1 MIGPLCSEKELR
13 IRIRLLANRED
24 VNDDI
29 GVVISRHQQTVI
41 RSGVGDAV
49 LREADMTE
57 PAEEPWPAPV
67 GFPQRGTGKDAL
79 LADLIANRHDDADW
93 RAGRLFSLIYHP
105 DSPELE
111 DTLAAVSREYLA
123 ENALN
128 PFRFP
133 SLARLERETADMMA
147 DLLHGTPGAGGLT
160 SGGTESILVAV
171 YVARELA
178 REHGNSRPVLVTGM
192 TAHPA
197 FAKACHLLAVEQVR
211 VAVDPD
217 HRIDLDSLAEALND
231 RTAMVVASAPNYPF
245 GVIDPVEQIAALAS
259 EHGALCHVD
268 SCLGGLLLP
277 FWERLGEPVPRW
289 DFRVPGVTSISADIH
304 KYGYSYKGASVLL
317 HRDPAHYAK
326 QWWFDDGAWGGG
338 LYGSPTPA
346 GTRPAP
352 PIAGAWAA
360 LRFLGA
366 DGYLELARVVRDTRD
381 LLLRGIEQIG
391 GLRVTQQPDLSIF
404 EVGSDELDVSAVGDA
419 LVEAGWYPDRQP
431 GGLHFMLS
439 PFHANVAADLL
450 AALAAAAAAV
460 RDGRRSD
467 GAPATYGSAGPSGAQ
482 A

>member
-1 MIGPLCSEKELR
+1 
-13 IRIRLLANRED
+13 
-24 VNDDI
+24 
-29 GVVISRHQQTVI
+29 
-41 RSGVGDAV
+41 
-49 LREADMTE
+49 MTE
-57 PAEEPWPAPV
+57 AAEEQRPAAV
-67 GFPQRGTGKDAL
+67 TFPQRGIGRDSL
-79 LADLIANRHDDADW
+79 LADLVANRHDDADW
-93 RAGRLFSLIYHP
+93 RAGRLFSLVYHH
-105 DSPELE
+105 DRQELE

-133 SLARLERETADMMA
+133 SLARLERETADMVA

-178 REHGNSRPVLVTGM
+178 RERGNSRPVVVTGV

-197 FAKACHLLAVEQVR
+197 FAKACHLLAVEHVR
-211 VAVDPD
+211 VAVGPD
-217 HRIDLDSLAEALND
+217 HRIDVDALADALDD
-231 RTAMVVASAPNYPF
+231 RTALVVASAPNYPF
-245 GVIDPVEQIAALAS
+245 GVIDPVEQIAALAADR
-259 EHGALCHVD
+259 GILCHVD
-268 SCLGGLLLP
+268 ACLGGLLLP

-289 DFRVPGVTSISADIH
+289 DFRVSGVTSISADIH
-304 KYGYSYKGASVLL
+304 KYGYSFKGASVLL
-317 HRDPAHYAK
+317 HRDRAAYAK

-381 LLLRGIEQIG
+381 LLVRGIEQID
-391 GLRVTQQPDLSIF
+391 GLRITQQPDLSVF
-404 EVGSDELDVSAVGDA
+404 EVGSDDLDMSAVGDVLA
-419 LVEAGWYPDRQP
+419 AAGWYPDRQP

-439 PFHANVAADLL
+439 PFHANVAPDLL
-450 AALAAAAAAV
+450 VALAEAVAAV
-460 RDGRRSD
+460 RAGRTSE
-467 GAPATYGSAGPSGAQ
+467 GAAATYGSAGPSGGQ

>member
-1 MIGPLCSEKELR
+1 
-13 IRIRLLANRED
+13 
-24 VNDDI
+24 V
-29 GVVISRHQQTVI
+29 
-41 RSGVGDAV
+41 
-49 LREADMTE
+49 TE
-57 PAEEPWPAPV
+57 PAV
-67 GFPQRGTGKDAL
+67 GKPTAGTFPQRGTGKDAL
-79 LADLIANRHDDADW
+79 LAELVANRHDDADW
-93 RAGRLFSLIYHP
+93 RAGRLFSLVYHP
-105 DSPELE
+105 DNPQLE
-111 DTLAAVSREYLA
+111 ETLAAASREYLA

-133 SLARLERETADMMA
+133 SLARLERETADMVA

-178 REHGNSRPVLVTGM
+178 RDRGNSRPVVVTGM

-197 FAKACHLLAVEQVR
+197 FAKACHLLAVEHIR
-211 VAVDPD
+211 VAVGPD
-217 HRIDLDSLAEALND
+217 HRIDLDSLTDALDD
-231 RTAMVVASAPNYPF
+231 RTALVVASAPNYPF
-245 GVIDPVEQIAALAS
+245 GVIDPVEQIAALAADR
-259 EHGALCHVD
+259 GIPCHVD
-268 SCLGGLLLP
+268 ACLGGMLLP
-277 FWERLGEPVPRW
+277 FWERLGEPVPLW

-317 HRDPAHYAK
+317 HRDPANYAK

-366 DGYLELARVVRDTRD
+366 DGYLELARIVRDTRD
-381 LLLRGIEQIG
+381 LLLRGIEQIH
-391 GLRVTQQPDLSIF
+391 GLHITHPPDLSLF
-404 EVGSDELDVSAVGDA
+404 EVGSDELDIAAIGDA
-419 LVEAGWYPDRQP
+419 LIEAGWYPDRQP

-439 PFHANVAADLL
+439 PFHAKVATDLL
-450 AALAAAAAAV
+450 AALASAVAVVRAGRTSDAAA
-460 RDGRRSD
+460 
-467 GAPATYGSAGPSGAQ
+467 ATYGSSGPSGAQ

>member
-1 MIGPLCSEKELR
+1 MSE
-13 IRIRLLANRED
+13 
-24 VNDDI
+24 
-29 GVVISRHQQTVI
+29 
-41 RSGVGDAV
+41 
-49 LREADMTE
+49 
-57 PAEEPWPAPV
+57 AEEPAWPAPV
-67 GFPQRGTGKDAL
+67 AFPQHGTGKDEL
-79 LADLIANRHDDADW
+79 LAALVANRHDDADW

-105 DSPELE
+105 DHPALE
-111 DTLAAVSREYLA
+111 DALAAVFREYLA

-133 SLARLERETADMMA
+133 SLARLERETADMVA
-147 DLLHGTPGAGGLT
+147 DLLHGTPGTGGLT
-160 SGGTESILVAV
+160 AGGTESILVAV

-178 REHGNSRPVLVTGM
+178 RERGNFHPVIVTGM

-211 VAVDPD
+211 VAVGPD
-217 HRIDLDSLAEALND
+217 HRIDLDALAGAVDD

-245 GVIDPVEQIAALAS
+245 GVIDPVEQVAALAG
-259 EHGALCHVD
+259 ERGVLCHVD
-268 SCLGGLLLP
+268 ACLGGLLLP
-277 FWERLGEPVPRW
+277 FWERLGEPVPPW

-317 HRDPAHYAK
+317 HRDPANYAK

-366 DGYLELARVVRDTRD
+366 DGYLDLARIVRDTRD
-381 LLLRGIEQIG
+381 LLLRGIEQID
-391 GLRVTQQPDLSIF
+391 GLHVTQQPDLSIF
-404 EVGSDELDVSAVGDA
+404 EVGSDELDISAVADA
-419 LVEAGWYPDRQP
+419 LIEAGWYPDRQP

-439 PFHANVAADLL
+439 PFHAKVVPDLL
-450 AALAAAAAAV
+450 AALAAAVAAV
-460 RDGRRSD
+460 RGGRTSD
-467 GAPATYGSAGPSGAQ
+467 GAAATYGSAGPSKAQ
-482 A
+482 P

>member
-1 MIGPLCSEKELR
+1 MAQATKSEEAQWPDPATFPQHGTGR
-13 IRIRLLANRED
+13 DELLAEL
-24 VNDDI
+24 V
-29 GVVISRHQQTVI
+29 
-41 RSGVGDAV
+41 
-49 LREADMTE
+49 
-57 PAEEPWPAPV
+57 
-67 GFPQRGTGKDAL
+67 
-79 LADLIANRHDDADW
+79 ANRHDDADW
-93 RAGRLFSLIYHP
+93 RAGRLFSLVYHP
-105 DSPELE
+105 DRPALE
-111 DTLAAVSREYLA
+111 ETLAAVSREYLA

-133 SLARLERETADMMA
+133 SLARLERETADMVA

-178 REHGNSRPVLVTGM
+178 RERGNNQPVLVTGL

-197 FAKACHLLAVEQVR
+197 FAKACHLLGVEQTR
-211 VAVDPD
+211 VAVGAD
-217 HRIDLDSLAEALND
+217 HRIDVDALTDALDD

-245 GVIDPVEQIAALAS
+245 GVIDPVERIAAVAA
-259 EHGALCHVD
+259 ERGILCHVD
-268 SCLGGLLLP
+268 ACLGGLLLP
-277 FWERLGEPVPRW
+277 FWERLGEPVPPW

-317 HRDPAHYAK
+317 HRDPANYGK

-338 LYGSPTPA
+338 IYGSPTPA

-366 DGYLELARVVRDTRD
+366 DGYLDLARVLRDTRD
-381 LLLRGIEQIG
+381 LLLRGIEGID
-391 GLRVTQQPDLSIF
+391 GLRVAQQPDLSIF
-404 EVGSDELDVSAVGDA
+404 EVGSDDLDVSAVGDA

-439 PFHANVAADLL
+439 PFHAKVAPDLL
-450 AALAAAAAAV
+450 AALAAAVAAV
-460 RDGRRSD
+460 RAGRASE
-467 GAPATYGSAGPSGAQ
+467 GAAATYGSTGPQ

>member
-1 MIGPLCSEKELR
+1 MDEQPEADPGEADWPAAATFPQHGTAHGE
-13 IRIRLLANRED
+13 LLAEL
-24 VNDDI
+24 V
-29 GVVISRHQQTVI
+29 
-41 RSGVGDAV
+41 
-49 LREADMTE
+49 
-57 PAEEPWPAPV
+57 
-67 GFPQRGTGKDAL
+67 
-79 LADLIANRHDDADW
+79 ANRHDDADW
-93 RAGRLFSLIYHP
+93 RSGRLFSLVYHP
-105 DSPELE
+105 DSEALE

-133 SLARLERETADMMA
+133 SLARLERETADMVA

-178 REHGNSRPVLVTGM
+178 RERGNTHPVLVTGL

-197 FAKACHLLAVEQVR
+197 FAKACHLLGVDQMR
-211 VAVDPD
+211 VAVGPD
-217 HRIDLDSLAEALND
+217 HRIDADALSGALDD

-245 GVIDPVEQIAALAS
+245 GVIDPVEQIAGLAA
-259 EHGALCHVD
+259 ERGILCHVD
-268 SCLGGLLLP
+268 ACLGGLLLP
-277 FWERLGEPVPRW
+277 FWERLGEPVPPW

-304 KYGYSYKGASVLL
+304 KYGYSFKGASVLL
-317 HRDPAHYAK
+317 HRDPAGYAK

-366 DGYLELARVVRDTRD
+366 DGYLDLARVVRDTRD
-381 LLLRGIEQIG
+381 RLLRGIEGID

-404 EVGSDELDVSAVGDA
+404 EVGSDELAISAVGDA
-419 LVEAGWYPDRQP
+419 LTDAGWYPDRQP

-439 PFHANVAADLL
+439 PFHAKVVPDLL
-450 AALAAAAAAV
+450 TALTDAVAAV
-460 RDGRRSD
+460 RAGRTSA
-467 GAPATYGSAGPSGAQ
+467 GAASTYGSTGPAGDPA
-482 A
+482 

>member
-1 MIGPLCSEKELR
+1 VTDVSEPE
-13 IRIRLLANRED
+13 
-24 VNDDI
+24 
-29 GVVISRHQQTVI
+29 
-41 RSGVGDAV
+41 
-49 LREADMTE
+49 
-57 PAEEPWPAPV
+57 WPAPAA
-67 GFPQRGTGKDAL
+67 FPQHGIDKHSL
-79 LADLIANRHDDADW
+79 LAELVANRHDDADW
-93 RAGRLFSLIYHP
+93 RAGRLFSLVYHP
-105 DSPELE
+105 DSPDLE
-111 DTLAAVSREYLA
+111 ETLAAVSREYLA

-133 SLARLERETADMMA
+133 SLARLERETADMVA
-147 DLLHGTPGAGGLT
+147 DLLHGTAGAGGLT

-178 REHGNSRPVLVTGM
+178 RDRGNAHPVLVTGM

-197 FAKACHLLAVEQVR
+197 FAKACHLLGVEQIR
-211 VAVDPD
+211 VGVGPD
-217 HRIDLDSLAEALND
+217 RRIDVGLLADVLDD
-231 RTAMVVASAPNYPF
+231 RTAMVGASAPNDPF
-245 GVIDPVEQIAALAS
+245 GVIDPVEQIAALAA
-259 EHGALCHVD
+259 ERGILCHVD
-268 SCLGGLLLP
+268 ACLGGLLLP
-277 FWERLGEPVPRW
+277 FWERLGEPVPPW

-317 HRDPAHYAK
+317 HRDPDSYAK

-366 DGYLELARVVRDTRD
+366 DGYLDLARVVRDTRD
-381 LLLRGIEQIG
+381 VLLRGIEEID
-391 GLRVTQQPDLSIF
+391 GLHVTQQPNLSIF
-404 EVGSDELDVSAVGDA
+404 EVGSDELDISAVGDA

-439 PFHANVAADLL
+439 PFHAKVTPDLL
-450 AALAAAAAAV
+450 AALSAAV
-460 RDGRRSD
+460 ADVRGGRSSQ
-467 GAPATYGSAGPSGAQ
+467 GAAATYGSAGPQ

>member
-1 MIGPLCSEKELR
+1 VAQATKSEEAQWPDPATFPQHGTGR
-13 IRIRLLANRED
+13 DELLAEL
-24 VNDDI
+24 V
-29 GVVISRHQQTVI
+29 
-41 RSGVGDAV
+41 
-49 LREADMTE
+49 
-57 PAEEPWPAPV
+57 
-67 GFPQRGTGKDAL
+67 
-79 LADLIANRHDDADW
+79 ANRHDDADW
-93 RAGRLFSLIYHP
+93 RAGRLFSLVYHP
-105 DSPELE
+105 DRPALE
-111 DTLAAVSREYLA
+111 ETLAAVSREYLA

-133 SLARLERETADMMA
+133 SLARLERETADMVA

-178 REHGNSRPVLVTGM
+178 RERGNNQPVLVTGL

-197 FAKACHLLAVEQVR
+197 FAKACHLLGVEQTR
-211 VAVDPD
+211 VAVGAD
-217 HRIDLDSLAEALND
+217 HRIDVEALTDALDD

-245 GVIDPVEQIAALAS
+245 GVIDPVERIAAVAA
-259 EHGALCHVD
+259 ERGILCHVD
-268 SCLGGLLLP
+268 ACLGGLLLP
-277 FWERLGEPVPRW
+277 FWERLGEPVPPW

-317 HRDPAHYAK
+317 HRDPANYGK

-338 LYGSPTPA
+338 IYGSPTPA

-366 DGYLELARVVRDTRD
+366 DGYLDLARVLRDTRD
-381 LLLRGIEQIG
+381 LLLRGIEGID
-391 GLRVTQQPDLSIF
+391 GLRVAQQPDLSIF
-404 EVGSDELDVSAVGDA
+404 EVGSDDLDVSAVGDA

-439 PFHANVAADLL
+439 PFHAKVAPDLL
-450 AALAAAAAAV
+450 AALAAAVAAV
-460 RDGRRSD
+460 RAGRASE
-467 GAPATYGSAGPSGAQ
+467 GAAATYGSTGPQ

>member
-1 MIGPLCSEKELR
+1 MAQATKSEEAQWPDPATFPQHGTGR
-13 IRIRLLANRED
+13 DELLAEL
-24 VNDDI
+24 V
-29 GVVISRHQQTVI
+29 
-41 RSGVGDAV
+41 
-49 LREADMTE
+49 
-57 PAEEPWPAPV
+57 
-67 GFPQRGTGKDAL
+67 
-79 LADLIANRHDDADW
+79 ANRHDDADW
-93 RAGRLFSLIYHP
+93 RAGRLFSLVYHP
-105 DSPELE
+105 DRPALE
-111 DTLAAVSREYLA
+111 ETLAAVSREYLA

-133 SLARLERETADMMA
+133 SLARLERETADMVA

-171 YVARELA
+171 YVARERA
-178 REHGNSRPVLVTGM
+178 RERGNNQPVLVTGL

-197 FAKACHLLAVEQVR
+197 FAKACHLLGVEQTR
-211 VAVDPD
+211 VAVGAD
-217 HRIDLDSLAEALND
+217 HRIDVDALTDALDD

-245 GVIDPVEQIAALAS
+245 GVIDPVERIAAVAA
-259 EHGALCHVD
+259 ERGILCHVD
-268 SCLGGLLLP
+268 ACLGGLLLP
-277 FWERLGEPVPRW
+277 FWERLGEPVPPW

-317 HRDPAHYAK
+317 HRDPANYGK

-338 LYGSPTPA
+338 IYGSPTPA

-366 DGYLELARVVRDTRD
+366 DGYLDLARVLRDTRD
-381 LLLRGIEQIG
+381 LLLRGIEGID
-391 GLRVTQQPDLSIF
+391 GLRVAQQPDLSIF
-404 EVGSDELDVSAVGDA
+404 EVGSDDLDVSAVGDA

-439 PFHANVAADLL
+439 PFHAKVAPDLL
-450 AALAAAAAAV
+450 AALAAAIAAV
-460 RDGRRSD
+460 RAGRASE
-467 GAPATYGSAGPSGAQ
+467 GAAATYGSTGPQ

>member
-1 MIGPLCSEKELR
+1 VAQATKSEEAQWPDPATFPQHGTGR
-13 IRIRLLANRED
+13 DELLAEL
-24 VNDDI
+24 V
-29 GVVISRHQQTVI
+29 
-41 RSGVGDAV
+41 
-49 LREADMTE
+49 
-57 PAEEPWPAPV
+57 
-67 GFPQRGTGKDAL
+67 
-79 LADLIANRHDDADW
+79 ANRHDDADW
-93 RAGRLFSLIYHP
+93 RAGRLFSLVYHP
-105 DSPELE
+105 DRPALE
-111 DTLAAVSREYLA
+111 ETLAAVSREYLA

-133 SLARLERETADMMA
+133 SLARLERETADMVA

-178 REHGNSRPVLVTGM
+178 RERGNNQPVLVTGL

-197 FAKACHLLAVEQVR
+197 FAKACHLLGVEQTR
-211 VAVDPD
+211 VAVGAD
-217 HRIDLDSLAEALND
+217 HRIDVDALTDALDD

-245 GVIDPVEQIAALAS
+245 GVIDPVERIAAVAA
-259 EHGALCHVD
+259 ERGILCHVD
-268 SCLGGLLLP
+268 ACLGGLLLP
-277 FWERLGEPVPRW
+277 FWERLGEPVPPW

-317 HRDPAHYAK
+317 HRDPANYGK

-338 LYGSPTPA
+338 IYGSPTPA

-366 DGYLELARVVRDTRD
+366 DGYLDLARVLRDTRD
-381 LLLRGIEQIG
+381 LLLRGIEGID
-391 GLRVTQQPDLSIF
+391 GLRVAQQPDLSIF
-404 EVGSDELDVSAVGDA
+404 EVGSDDLDVSAVGDA

-439 PFHANVAADLL
+439 PFHAKVAPDLL
-450 AALAAAAAAV
+450 AALAAAVAAV
-460 RDGRRSD
+460 RAGRTSE
-467 GAPATYGSAGPSGAQ
+467 GAASTYGSTGPQ

>member
-1 MIGPLCSEKELR
+1 VAQATKSEEAQWPDPATFPQHGTGR
-13 IRIRLLANRED
+13 DELLAEL
-24 VNDDI
+24 V
-29 GVVISRHQQTVI
+29 
-41 RSGVGDAV
+41 
-49 LREADMTE
+49 
-57 PAEEPWPAPV
+57 
-67 GFPQRGTGKDAL
+67 
-79 LADLIANRHDDADW
+79 ANRHDDADW
-93 RAGRLFSLIYHP
+93 RAGRLFSLVYHP
-105 DSPELE
+105 DRPALE
-111 DTLAAVSREYLA
+111 ETLAAVSREYLA

-133 SLARLERETADMMA
+133 SLARLERETADMVA

-178 REHGNSRPVLVTGM
+178 RERGNNQPVLVTGL

-197 FAKACHLLAVEQVR
+197 FAKACHLLGVEQTR
-211 VAVDPD
+211 VAVGAD
-217 HRIDLDSLAEALND
+217 HRIDVDALTDALDD

-245 GVIDPVEQIAALAS
+245 GVIDPVERIAAVAA
-259 EHGALCHVD
+259 ERGILCHVD
-268 SCLGGLLLP
+268 ACLGGLLLP
-277 FWERLGEPVPRW
+277 FWERLGEPVPPW

-317 HRDPAHYAK
+317 HRDPANYGK

-338 LYGSPTPA
+338 IYGSPTPA

-366 DGYLELARVVRDTRD
+366 DGYLDLARVLRDTRD
-381 LLLRGIEQIG
+381 LLLRGIEGID
-391 GLRVTQQPDLSIF
+391 GLRVAQQPDLSIF
-404 EVGSDELDVSAVGDA
+404 EVGSDDLDVSAVGDA

-439 PFHANVAADLL
+439 PFHAKVAPDLL
-450 AALAAAAAAV
+450 AALAAAVAAV
-460 RDGRRSD
+460 RAGRASE
-467 GAPATYGSAGPSGAQ
+467 GAAATYGSTGPQ

>member
-1 MIGPLCSEKELR
+1 VSE
-13 IRIRLLANRED
+13 
-24 VNDDI
+24 
-29 GVVISRHQQTVI
+29 
-41 RSGVGDAV
+41 
-49 LREADMTE
+49 
-57 PAEEPWPAPV
+57 AEEASWPSPAA
-67 GFPQRGTGKDAL
+67 FPERGTGKDAL
-79 LADLIANRHDDADW
+79 LADLVANRHDDANW

-105 DSPELE
+105 DHPELE
-111 DTLAAVSREYLA
+111 EMLTAVSREYLA

-133 SLARLERETADMMA
+133 SLARLERETAEMMA

-178 REHGNSRPVLVTGM
+178 RERGNAHPVLVTGM

-197 FAKACHLLAVEQVR
+197 FAKACHLLGVEQVR
-211 VAVDPD
+211 VAVGPD
-217 HRIDLDSLAEALND
+217 RRILLDALTAALDD

-245 GVIDPVEQIAALAS
+245 GVIDPVEPIAAIAA
-259 EHGALCHVD
+259 ERGVLCHVD
-268 SCLGGLLLP
+268 ACLGGLLLP
-277 FWERLGEPVPRW
+277 FWERLGEPVPPW

-304 KYGYSYKGASVLL
+304 KYGYSFKGASVLL

-338 LYGSPTPA
+338 IYGSPTPA

-366 DGYLELARVVRDTRD
+366 DGYLEMARVVRDTRD
-381 LLLRGIEQIG
+381 FLLRGIEQTG
-391 GLRVTQQPDLSIF
+391 GLRVTQRPDLSIF
-404 EVGSDELDVSAVGDA
+404 EVGSDEVDISAVGDA

-439 PFHANVAADLL
+439 PFHAKVAPDLL
-450 AALAAAAAAV
+450 SALAAAVAAV
-460 RDGRRSD
+460 RDGRTSD
-467 GAPATYGSAGPSGAQ
+467 GAAATYGSTGPAQ
-482 A
+482 AQA